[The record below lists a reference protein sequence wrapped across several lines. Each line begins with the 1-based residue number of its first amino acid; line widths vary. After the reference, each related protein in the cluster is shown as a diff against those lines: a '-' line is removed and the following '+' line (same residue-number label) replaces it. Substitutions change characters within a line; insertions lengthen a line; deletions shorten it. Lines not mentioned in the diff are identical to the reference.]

1 MSVHSTMSS
10 TNPSESPCADT
21 SSPTTL
27 FQFLGNNDYRKQ
39 FNKITKCSKE
49 YHQIQART
57 VLLQKCIDEKTIPN
71 FFKVKNKSNDTSNE
85 GATNLSIEWMKT
97 ALEDAQREA
106 GLKLENMATQYNL
119 LIVCTPDHLQ
129 EELKAKVIE
138 RGKGFKAFFTSQKLD
153 RYESIKKQKNPQKNT
168 QNAQNPEKNNKTTKR
183 KWIKRSQY
191 QRLSRKKNKANI
203 TMVYNYSSIT
213 LTDAMEKLLNRGL
226 NFSPTPKNLDF
237 TQLLVDFKYFARNMF
252 WTEFFWDMEQREEQ
266 KPGIFKKAKKN

>member
-119 LIVCTPDHLQ
+119 LIVCTPDHLK

-138 RGKGFKAFFTSQKLD
+138 RGKGFNVFFTSQKMD
-153 RYESIKKQKNPQKNT
+153 RYETIKNQKNAQKNT
-168 QNAQNPEKNNKTTKR
+168 QNPQNAEKNNKNTKR
-183 KWIKRSQY
+183 KWIKRSI
-191 QRLSRKKNKANI
+191 SK
-203 TMVYNYSSIT
+203 
-213 LTDAMEKLLNRGL
+213 EKSEG
-226 NFSPTPKNLDF
+226 K
-237 TQLLVDFKYFARNMF
+237 
-252 WTEFFWDMEQREEQ
+252 
-266 KPGIFKKAKKN
+266 